1 MRLFLREQTPLIVV
15 YLSQLLIITLVY
27 RLGGGS
33 TVEVSLYAMLL
44 STCLLLA
51 YLAFRYISNRS
62 FYERLQTQPDSL
74 DEAGGPAQSSPL
86 ADSLRNL
93 LTRQFRL
100 YQNDLHSYRHKLE
113 EHIHFINQ
121 WVHGM
126 KTPLSVIHLIIQDKD
141 GPPFTAIGDELDR
154 LKKGLD
160 TVLYTA
166 RLDTFEHDFYVEQLE
181 LAAVVR
187 SVTSEQKRLFIR
199 KRVFPAIIID
209 SGVTITSDEKWLG
222 FVLTQLITN
231 ALRYTVEEG
240 RLVHFHGYTEEQ
252 GRVTLEVRD
261 EGVGIPPGDLPR
273 VFDPYFT
280 GVNGRTFQ
288 ESTGMGLYLVKQICG
303 KLGHEVEISSEVGK
317 GTAVRIIFSG
327 NAGGGSAGSEPQ
339 R

>member
-1 MRLFLREQTPLIVV
+1 MKLFIREQTPLIAV
-15 YLSQLLIITLVY
+15 YLAQLLMLTLVY
-27 RLGGGS
+27 RLDGGS
-33 TVEVSLYAMLL
+33 GVTVSLYAALL
-44 STCLLLA
+44 SSILLLG
-51 YLAFRYISNRS
+51 YLAYRYFSNRS
-62 FYERLQTQPDSL
+62 FYERLMTVPSSL
-74 DEAGGPAQSSPL
+74 EESGGPVQNTPL
-86 ADSLRNL
+86 AESLRL
-93 LTRQFRL
+93 LLAQQFRL

-166 RLDTFEHDFYVEQLE
+166 RLDTFEHDFYVERLE

-199 KRVFPAIIID
+199 KRVFPAISVD
-209 SGVTITSDEKWLG
+209 SGISVTSDEKWLA

-240 RLVHFHGYTEEQ
+240 RFVHFHGYIAEQ
-252 GRVTLEVRD
+252 GKAVLEVRD

-280 GVNGRTFQ
+280 GINGRTFQ

-303 KLGHEVEISSEVGK
+303 KLEHEVEITSEVGK
-317 GTAVRIIFSG
+317 GTTVRIIF
-327 NAGGGSAGSEPQ
+327 
-339 R
+339 

>member
-1 MRLFLREQTPLIVV
+1 MKLFMREQTPLITV
-15 YLSQLLIITLVY
+15 YLAQLVMITLVY
-27 RLGGGS
+27 RLDGESGV
-33 TVEVSLYAMLL
+33 TVSLYAVLL
-44 STCLLLA
+44 STILLLG
-51 YLAFRYISNRS
+51 YLAYRYLANRT
-62 FYERLQTQPDSL
+62 FYERLMTVPASL
-74 DEAGGPAQSSPL
+74 EESGGPAQNTPL
-86 ADSLRNL
+86 AESLRSL
-93 LTRQFRL
+93 LAQQFRL
-100 YQNDLHSYRHKLE
+100 YQNDLHNYRHKLE

-141 GPPFTAIGDELDR
+141 GAPFTAIGDELDR
-154 LKKGLD
+154 LKKGLE

-166 RLDTFEHDFYVEQLE
+166 RLDTFEHDFYVERLE

-199 KRVFPAIIID
+199 KRVFPNIAVE
-209 SGVTITSDEKWLG
+209 SGIQITSDEKWLS

-240 RLVHFHGYTEEQ
+240 KFVQFRGYIGEQ
-252 GRVTLEVRD
+252 GRTVLEVRD

-280 GVNGRTFQ
+280 GVNGRSFQ

-303 KLGHEVEISSEVGK
+303 KLEHEVEINSEAGK
-317 GTAVRIIFSG
+317 GTCVRIIF
-327 NAGGGSAGSEPQ
+327 
-339 R
+339 

>member
-1 MRLFLREQTPLIVV
+1 MKLFLREQTPLIVI
-15 YLSQLLIITLVY
+15 YLAQLMIITLVY
-27 RLGGGS
+27 RLDGGS
-33 TVEVSLYAMLL
+33 GVNVSLYAGLL
-44 STCLLLA
+44 STFLLLA
-51 YLAFRYISNRS
+51 YLAYRYFSNRS
-62 FYERLQTQPDSL
+62 FYERLESLPSSL
-74 DEAGGPAQSSPL
+74 DESGGPAQGSPL
-86 ADSLRNL
+86 AESLRKL
-93 LTRQFRL
+93 LAQQFRL

-121 WVHGM
+121 WVHAM

-181 LAAVVR
+181 LADVVR
-187 SVTSEQKRLFIR
+187 GVTSEQKRLFIR
-199 KRVFPAIIID
+199 KRVFPAIAMD
-209 SGVTITSDEKWLG
+209 SGITITSDEKWLT

-240 RLVHFHGYTEEQ
+240 RVVHFRGYLQEK
-252 GRVTLEVRD
+252 GRAVLEVRD

-273 VFDPYFT
+273 VFDAHFT
-280 GVNGRTFQ
+280 GVNGRSFQ
-288 ESTGMGLYLVKQICG
+288 ESTGMGLYLVKQICS

-317 GTAVRIIFSG
+317 GTAVRIIF
-327 NAGGGSAGSEPQ
+327 
-339 R
+339 